1 MSEIAGV
8 EREIRLT
15 ENYTQVPH
23 GLWTLDVSYGART
36 LLGWLHSHKPSYLDK
51 LSIRRIRSEFGGGG
65 QVQEW
70 LGELKV
76 AGFVVLTKQG
86 QAHRVI
92 LKAKPWDDLIHAE
105 RGPRKPTGR
114 KPTTN
119 RTGSTGRKPTAN
131 RAGYRPVTAPE
142 TDPIEEQVEDQEKSS
157 SEDGVSLTVTQRRQA
172 VAKDVVNAY
181 WEAVEAETGK
191 KPVVEYMGLVKIVE
205 AALRAGWV
213 PADISAAIGELR
225 TQARPVTK
233 TTIESALDGRAKT
246 VGLPACKPTFT
257 KMARNIEE
265 RKQTIQ
271 TTAVETLIASQK
283 EITT

>member
-36 LLGWLHSHKPSYLDK
+36 LLGWLHSHKPEYLDT

-92 LKAKPWDDLIHAE
+92 LKAKPWDELRNCK
-105 RGPRKPTGR
+105 RGARKPTGR

-119 RTGSTGRKPTAN
+119 R
-131 RAGYRPVTAPE
+131 AGNRPVTAPE
-142 TDPIEEQVEDQEKSS
+142 TDHIEEQVEDQEKSS

-213 PADISAAIGELR
+213 SADISAAIGELR

-246 VGLPACKPTFT
+246 VGRADRRTAT
-257 KMARNIEE
+257 QVGNDMANGIVKE
-265 RKQTIQ
+265 
-271 TTAVETLIASQK
+271 ETLQFIETLAAIGETK
-283 EITT
+283 